1 MELGELGVNETP
13 AIVLVFE
20 GVLAHCTHPILERA
34 ALRVRGWTAAVDQ
47 WEFDYKVC
55 DMANQLMSRGAMV
68 EVLTWHPAGFAEVVH
83 DRLWTLG
90 VQVRETRASS
100 YGYESQKIATDPT
113 VSVVYD
119 ADPAHRMGY
128 GFKARELI

>member
-1 MELGELGVNETP
+1 
-13 AIVLVFE
+13 
-20 GVLAHCTHPILERA
+20 
-34 ALRVRGWTAAVDQ
+34 
-47 WEFDYKVC
+47 
-55 DMANQLMSRGAMV
+55 MV